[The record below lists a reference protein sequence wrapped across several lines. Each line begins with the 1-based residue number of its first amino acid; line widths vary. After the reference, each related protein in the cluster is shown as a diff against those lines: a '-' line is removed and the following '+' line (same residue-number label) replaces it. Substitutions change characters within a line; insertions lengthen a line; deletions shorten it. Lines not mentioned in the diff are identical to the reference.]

1 MLFKIITE
9 MLDINNAIDV
19 NVVTVIFI
27 GIFILLAIIS
37 NIPTNILPST
47 NEFFIAYCLYP
58 ILIMLYVSVA

>member
-9 MLDINNAIDV
+9 MHDINNAIDV

-37 NIPTNILPST
+37 NIPANILPST
-47 NEFFIAYCLYP
+47 NEFCILY
-58 ILIMLYVSVA
+58 